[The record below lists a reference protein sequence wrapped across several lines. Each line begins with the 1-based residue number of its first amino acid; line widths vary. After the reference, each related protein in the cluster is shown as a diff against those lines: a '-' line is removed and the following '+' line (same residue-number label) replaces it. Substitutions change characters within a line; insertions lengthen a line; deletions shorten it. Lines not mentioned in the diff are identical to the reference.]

1 MSARVYPQICNGCG
15 SPASRSDRARKR
27 RAGCEKDLGKYWTR
41 ANRRRRIESRRYC
54 RRDARFYWQNF
65 TLAVERRRPGRSSL
79 KLRTSRSRCLRPAC
93 EISLAVKSFPRLI
106 VLLIAGIAGNATAVP
121 ADPVSG
127 IRERKLDVGEGVSLR
142 VIEAGQ
148 AGPGPTVIFIPGWS
162 TGADIWR
169 QQIARFAPNHRAIAF
184 DPRSQGQST
193 ITTSGNTPEMRAQDL
208 HNLLERLDARRPV
221 LIVWSQ
227 GVEDLTAYIE
237 RYGTHDLA
245 GLVLVDA
252 AVSDGADGIA
262 ARPQETASQF
272 KMFAVYQAHQE
283 EYLRG
288 MMGAIIT
295 KPQPP
300 GAIDRLVATGLKTPP
315 AIGVAMLVADLF
327 GVNRTAALKKIDC
340 PTLIIASANSY
351 ELARQQAGANQ
362 IPRAR
367 FEKIEDA
374 AHTVFLDQPKRFG
387 ELLEKFVKDLAT
399 ASAGST
405 P

>member
-1 MSARVYPQICNGCG
+1 M
-15 SPASRSDRARKR
+15 
-27 RAGCEKDLGKYWTR
+27 
-41 ANRRRRIESRRYC
+41 
-54 RRDARFYWQNF
+54 
-65 TLAVERRRPGRSSL
+65 
-79 KLRTSRSRCLRPAC
+79 
-93 EISLAVKSFPRLI
+93 KSFPRLI

-148 AGPGPTVIFIPGWS
+148 AGPGPTLIFIPGWS

-221 LIVWSQ
+221 LIGWSQ

-262 ARPQETASQF
+262 ARPQETAAQF

-362 IPRAR
+362 IPHAR

-374 AHTVFLDQPKRFG
+374 AHAVFLDQPERFD
-387 ELLEKFVKDLAT
+387 ELLEKFVKDLTT
-399 ASAGST
+399 ASAAST